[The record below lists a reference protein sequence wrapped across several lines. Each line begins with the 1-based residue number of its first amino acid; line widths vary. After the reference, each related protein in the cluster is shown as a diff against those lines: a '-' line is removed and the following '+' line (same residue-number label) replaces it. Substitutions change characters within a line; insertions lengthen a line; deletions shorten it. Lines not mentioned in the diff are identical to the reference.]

1 MRLCV
6 QSLSLAHMSGVLE
19 DFKWLCFCALY
30 FSVLA
35 EYLLLKPR
43 MSGSKCK
50 KSSEVAD
57 LAEEPKR
64 FITQEM
70 ARGFS
75 LFEEALLDLRHKT

>member
-1 MRLCV
+1 MCWRTSSGCAFVHFTV
-6 QSLSLAHMSGVLE
+6 QYLQSIV
-19 DFKWLCFCALY
+19 
-30 FSVLA
+30 VQ
-35 EYLLLKPR
+35 YLLLKPR

-57 LAEEPKR
+57 LAEELKR